1 MVYDEEDILWENYE
15 AVKENKEKEVHVRV
29 GAFIFD

>member
-15 AVKENKEKEVHVRV
+15 AVKETKKKS
-29 GAFIFD
+29 FM